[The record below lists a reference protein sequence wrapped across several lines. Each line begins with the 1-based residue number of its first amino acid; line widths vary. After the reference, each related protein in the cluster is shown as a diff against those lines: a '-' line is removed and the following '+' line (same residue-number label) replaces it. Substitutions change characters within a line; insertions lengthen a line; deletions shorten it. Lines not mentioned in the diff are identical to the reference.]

1 MGDKQEVLVSSV
13 LNLVSPISL
22 QPYIDKYK
30 ADFSA
35 NKLHTIVLVKLFLYS
50 WLLNQEWMTLRSIST
65 NSESPTFKQLANLD
79 PNFSIKKSSL
89 SERLAKIPWP
99 MFEELFEELVQRAF
113 ATIPTKK
120 RAASKVVN
128 QLLASAHILDS
139 TIITLSIKL
148 LKAGFSVN
156 EGSLTIKA
164 SIAICGKQIPVKALV
179 FTEKTY
185 ASEDQA
191 LPKLMN
197 LKENNIIYLF
207 DRGVQRLLTYAEI
220 AKSGNFFISRL
231 TAKNYQVKQQRELPK
246 TKETETLTILSDEII
261 TFPQLKDQTLEFR
274 LITAKSKKNS
284 QTLRFITNL
293 INIEATD
300 ITEVYRYRWSIEVF
314 FRFLKTELH
323 LEGLLSYSENGMKVH
338 IYLTL
343 ISFLLTWTYKERNKI
358 KSFRRARQLL
368 SWNLLDLLM
377 QRQYQKGILLGVTLR
392 ELAIGSDNTSW
403 EIPDS
408 VE

>member
-1 MGDKQEVLVSSV
+1 MGDKQEVSVSSV

-65 NSESPTFKQLANLD
+65 NSESSTFKNLAKLD
-79 PNFSIKKSSL
+79 PHFSIKKSSL
-89 SERLAKIPWP
+89 SERLAKIPWQ
-99 MFEELFEELVQRAF
+99 MFEELFEDLVQRAF
-113 ATIPTKK
+113 VSIPAKK
-120 RAASKVVN
+120 RSNSQVIN

-139 TIITLSIKL
+139 TVITLSAKL
-148 LKAGFSVN
+148 LKAGFCVN

-164 SIAICGKQIPVKALV
+164 SIAICGKQIPIKVLI

-197 LKENNIIYLF
+197 LKEKNVIYIF

-220 AKSGNFFISRL
+220 AESSNFFISRL
-231 TAKNYQVKQQRELPK
+231 TAKNYQVKQTKELPK
-246 TKETETLTILSDEII
+246 IKETKTLIILSDEII
-261 TFPQLKDQTLEFR
+261 TFPQLKEEKDQEQEFR
-274 LITAKSKKNS
+274 LITAQSKKNN
-284 QTLRFITNL
+284 QKLRFITNL
-293 INIEATD
+293 IDIDATD
-300 ITEVYRYRWSIEVF
+300 ITEVYQYRWSIEVF

-377 QRQYQKGILLGVTLR
+377 QHQYQKGILLGVTLR
-392 ELAIGSDNTSW
+392 ELSIDSDNTS
-403 EIPDS
+403 
-408 VE
+408 